1 RARHGRRTAR
11 RGILLRG
18 SVPGPRRAGRGHRR
32 RRGRHRARIPCA
44 ARLLRPVCIVPRRLG
59 GSSQAGT
66 VAKLSRG
73 RAPVRSG
80 ALPRVSYS
88 VRMSLR
94 GSGLDTSSGPQFIQQ
109 RIALFAQMTAITA
122 FTFFLVGRVLVAAL
136 RGQPVRFTQQGQIA
150 HIAGVAIALAAWLA
164 CRRGQRSL
172 ASLEAIDA
180 VAVVG
185 TCTAW
190 GFFVV
195 QPNLEWIYTALVANT
210 LTVLAR
216 AITVPSKAG
225 RTLRLSVLAFVS
237 QLVLVWLWV
246 LRPEERPMPLA
257 MGIDQTIWCAAVVTI
272 ATITSRILYDL
283 RRSVREANEL

>member
-1 RARHGRRTAR
+1 
-11 RGILLRG
+11 
-18 SVPGPRRAGRGHRR
+18 
-32 RRGRHRARIPCA
+32 
-44 ARLLRPVCIVPRRLG
+44 
-59 GSSQAGT
+59 
-66 VAKLSRG
+66 
-73 RAPVRSG
+73 
-80 ALPRVSYS
+80 
-88 VRMSLR
+88 
-94 GSGLDTSSGPQFIQQ
+94 
-109 RIALFAQMTAITA
+109 
-122 FTFFLVGRVLVAAL
+122 
-136 RGQPVRFTQQGQIA
+136 
-150 HIAGVAIALAAWLA
+150 
-164 CRRGQRSL
+164 
-172 ASLEAIDA
+172 
-180 VAVVG
+180 VG

-283 RRSVREANEL
+283 RRSVREANELGQYQLEAKLGAGGMGEVWRARHRFLVRAAAVKLIRPELLS